1 MIYLIKKGKH
11 SISKRFALIKFWVG
25 PKRLIYRVRFDSTW
39 KQSWPG
45 EDMADVSKLIGIGCL
60 NLAYLLKLKAPHHW
74 KGTRLGID
82 YNESLDVIDA
92 YEYIYNRGVRF
103 FKKVFEFQFDEYYI
117 IDVVKTPDKTTINI
131 CDMNFDT
138 LASFDGPS
146 WRGISY
152 LLRPYYGGNNPA
164 RIDTNVNLKRL

>member
-11 SISKRFALIKFWVG
+11 YVSRFPIKLWTGTFCL
-25 PKRLIYRVRFDSTW
+25 RYRVKFDNTW

-45 EDMADVSKLIGIGCL
+45 EDMNDVSKLIGIGCL
-60 NLAYLLKLKAPHHW
+60 NLAYLLKGEAPHHW
-74 KGTRLGID
+74 KGIRLGVD

-92 YEYIYNRGVRF
+92 YEYIHDRGVRF
-103 FKKVFEFQFDEYYI
+103 FKKVFEFQFNVDYNINLYN
-117 IDVVKTPDKTTINI
+117 TPDKTIIDI
-131 CDMNFDT
+131 CDTNDNT
-138 LASFDGPS
+138 IVSFDGPA